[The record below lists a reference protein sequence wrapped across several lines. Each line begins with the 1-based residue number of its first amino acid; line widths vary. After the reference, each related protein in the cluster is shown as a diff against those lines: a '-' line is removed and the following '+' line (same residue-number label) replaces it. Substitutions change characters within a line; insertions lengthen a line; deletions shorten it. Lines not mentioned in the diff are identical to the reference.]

1 MRSEVGLPPFGHLA
15 YLKAGDTQQYMF
27 RLKGKVPPQQL
38 KQVQT
43 LGRMDVVWKT
53 AMGEVICSRYS
64 SPKEGSGMLNELPP
78 KSSVRTAACRRLSP
92 SLAA

>member
-1 MRSEVGLPPFGHLA
+1 MPLVLGAQMRPNPNPNPNPDPDPDPDPDANPNPNPNPNPL
-15 YLKAGDTQQYMF
+15 
-27 RLKGKVPPQQL
+27 
-38 KQVQT
+38 T
-43 LGRMDVVWKT
+43 LTWKT

-78 KSSVRTAACRRLSP
+78 KSSLRTAACRRLSP